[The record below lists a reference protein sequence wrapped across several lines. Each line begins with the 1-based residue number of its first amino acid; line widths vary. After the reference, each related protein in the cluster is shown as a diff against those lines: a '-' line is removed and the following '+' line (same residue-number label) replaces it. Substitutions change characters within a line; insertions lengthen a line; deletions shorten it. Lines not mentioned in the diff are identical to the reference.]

1 MKLEGL
7 VAATHTPFA
16 ADGDLDLAVVEKQ
29 AEHLLRNRV
38 RTVFIAGTTGESHS
52 LSLQERLDLA
62 QRWCEVVR
70 GTPMRLVVH
79 VGSNCLVDS
88 QTLAAQA
95 QTLGATAIA
104 ALAPSYFKPKDVETL
119 AACCEQI
126 ASAAPALPFYFYDI
140 PSMTGVHIS
149 LPEFLELAAK
159 RIPTLAGA
167 KFTNPDLMSYQ
178 RCLRLQDGRFDIPW
192 GTDESLLAALAVG
205 AVNAVGSTYNF
216 AAPIY
221 HRLLAAFAKG
231 DLETARKEQFRSV
244 ELVALLVRFGFMG
257 AAKAVMTML
266 GVPVGSPRLP
276 NSSLTGEQVREL
288 RASLASLG
296 FFDWI
301 GEEF

>member
-16 ADGDLDLAVVEKQ
+16 SDGDLDLAVVEKQ

-38 RTVFIAGTTGESHS
+38 MTVFIAGTTGESHS
-52 LSLQERLDLA
+52 LTVEERLDLA
-62 QRWCEVVR
+62 QRWSEVIR
-70 GTPMRLVVH
+70 GTPMRLVIH
-79 VGSNCLVDS
+79 VGSNCLADS
-88 QTLAAQA
+88 QTLATQA
-95 QTLGATAIA
+95 QSLKAAAIS
-104 ALAPSYFKPKDVETL
+104 ALAPSYFKPKDAETL
-119 AACCEQI
+119 VACCQQI
-126 ASAAPALPFYFYDI
+126 AGAAPALPFYFYDI
-140 PSMTGVHIS
+140 PSMTGVHVS
-149 LPEFLELAAK
+149 LPEFLSLAAE

-167 KFTNPDLMSYQ
+167 KFTNPDLASFQ

-205 AVNAVGSTYNF
+205 ATNAVGSTYNF

-231 DLETARKEQFRSV
+231 DLDAARKEQFRSV
-244 ELVALLVRFGFMG
+244 ELVALLARFGFMG
-257 AAKAVMTML
+257 AAKEVMTML

-276 NSSLTGEQVREL
+276 NASLTGEQIREL